1 MQTLTITTIQDEKDL
16 SLLLN
21 FMKKQPQYYP
31 NYKDWLFGKCK
42 ERIESGRYIP
52 IIAISKGKVIGDAIF
67 QYLDTQNIEIKNFR
81 IDPKYQNRDLGH
93 FLLKQ
98 VETETKKA
106 SMNLDVSI
114 DNFQGIEFFIQNG
127 FKILKKENLYLPLQF
142 EYVMKRD

>member
-16 SLLLN
+16 SLLLD

-52 IIAISKGKVIGDAIF
+52 IITISKGKVIGEVLF
-67 QYLDTQNIEIKNFR
+67 QYLDKENIEI
-81 IDPKYQNRDLGH
+81 
-93 FLLKQ
+93 
-98 VETETKKA
+98 KKA